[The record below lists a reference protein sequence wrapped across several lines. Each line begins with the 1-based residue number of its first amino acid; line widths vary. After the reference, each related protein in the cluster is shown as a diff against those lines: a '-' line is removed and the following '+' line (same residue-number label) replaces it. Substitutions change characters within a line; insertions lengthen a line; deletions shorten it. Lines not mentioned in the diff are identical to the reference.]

1 MDRRAPVNVPEV
13 FRICPSCGSNEVP
26 TLVVQA
32 ARLSTPG
39 LSWRCH
45 QCQTVWTDAEYYYYR
60 HAS

>member
-1 MDRRAPVNVPEV
+1 MNVPEV

-26 TLVVQA
+26 TLVVRA